1 MIVENKDVGSVTMS
15 GKRKQ
20 RMDNQISIYDISL
33 KAGDKLFKDGE
44 LYGEISGESE
54 LLYFVIKT
62 SSKDNMP
69 IPYQKENLRNNIL
82 MGKLSLESFNYD

>member
-1 MIVENKDVGSVTMS
+1 MIVRNKDVGSVTMGS
-15 GKRKQ
+15 KRKQ
-20 RMDNQISIYDISL
+20 KVGNQISIYDISL

-62 SSKDNMP
+62 SSIDRMP